1 MDGSPFDR
9 SVGIFYINT
18 GHGSVTVDGDVDR
31 DEFVEQLWALFLPN
45 GKLVRAGN
53 AAHFLGEKFG
63 SGLAD
68 QPPDDLSDGK
78 GADSTIGFGGGND
91 SRREI
96 CAEDLCWDVSCGESP
111 EGFPH
116 AITWVSVKF
125 GHPSPV
131 LVPSTTRSRGS
142 VGGRE
147 FGGEQELAEEALFV
161 FFSEGK
167 GLCVTS
173 LRLGLGVQLGPVS
186 LNVSSWGHSAD
197 ALDQLACSP
206 TIPVFHS

>member
-1 MDGSPFDR
+1 M
-9 SVGIFYINT
+9 
-18 GHGSVTVDGDVDR
+18 
-31 DEFVEQLWALFLPN
+31 EQLWALFHPN
-45 GKLVRAGN
+45 SKLVRAGN
-53 AAHFLGEKFG
+53 AAHFFGEKFG
-63 SGLAD
+63 CGLAD

-78 GADSTIGFGGGND
+78 GTDSTIGFGGGDD

-96 CAEDLCWDVSCGESP
+96 CAEDLCWDVSSGESP

-116 AITWVSVKF
+116 AVAWVSDEF

-147 FGGEQELAEEALFV
+147 FDGEQELAEEALLV

-173 LRLGLGVQLGPVS
+173 LRLGLMVELGPVS
-186 LNVSSWGHSAD
+186 LNARSWDHSAD

-206 TIPVFHS
+206 TVPVFHS